1 MERTM
6 FIKAAITT
14 VIAAALAGGVVYYG
28 MPATTG
34 GSVKVEPVDAS
45 EPIKKKWMEKYL
57 KTAPSTNASPT
68 TREDIN
74 SAPEPV
80 EDPASNSNNNVVN
93 DPINQEVDP
102 VTEDIVKP
110 PVESGETPTGPTFQI
125 NETALAKFQVAA
137 AQADLINRPELKDQ
151 AVMDLIDFALANNLF
166 AEAEGS
172 VASIAQ
178 AELRDT
184 ARSRIANTYALQ
196 GQSDAAFQMIEQ
208 VEVEALR
215 DVMRLQAIQ
224 ALIAPQRLPQPMQ

>member
-14 VIAAALAGGVVYYG
+14 VIAAMLAGGVVYYG

-34 GSVKVEPVDAS
+34 GSVSVDPIEAS

-57 KTAPSTNASPT
+57 KTAPSTNTSPT
-68 TREDIN
+68 TREDLN
-74 SAPEPV
+74 SSPQQV
-80 EDPASNSNNNVVN
+80 EVPATDTNENS
-93 DPINQEVDP
+93 D
-102 VTEDIVKP
+102 
-110 PVESGETPTGPTFQI
+110 TPTVNIGNEATEPAEEVI
-125 NETALAKFQVAA
+125 NETPKPDTIPAHPISDSARAKLQVAA
-137 AQADLINRPELKDQ
+137 AQADLINRAELKDQ

-166 AEAEGS
+166 SEAETS
-172 VASIAQ
+172 VASIVQ

-196 GQSDAAFQMIEQ
+196 GHSDAAFRMIEQ
-208 VEVEALR
+208 VEVEALQ